1 MASNQTAGPIQIY
14 HYQPDAE
21 AHRQQAVFTPH
32 PNDRQVCKAPVPTYS
47 PYGIYYPQSQVWQ
60 QPPFQPQGPYAG
72 HGMMTPAASPP
83 ATYFLPK
90 ICVEQ
95 HSPTLRQLET
105 NFIVE
110 SRHSPSPPTPSLSAC
125 TSTISSPPS
134 SSSFQTPVNGGFFT
148 IPSLEAF
155 EGAKD
160 PGHIAQFA
168 DAEWN
173 SDFTERKNPPTHN
186 DTINSVESLFLSSNG
201 SGRANCLVFAVVF
214 PRPGSASQGSDLLS
228 ASVSTSSSSTPSPS
242 PSSPIAHSAAL
253 TQPSVEFINPG
264 DLSASA
270 IDLSAA
276 TPAAFQFP
284 PLPTL
289 SAEDEEH
296 KFTLVNAGSPTNSAI
311 AVAER
316 TVSDA
321 DHPSFESS
329 FCSEFDSE
337 DDFGFVNFTG
347 SDVAYNGDK
356 RQRLSSYSG
365 DEDDFF
371 SEQSFGAF
379 DEDDC
384 CAHPGLPSPPLSA
397 AAEDASSANKSNK
410 RKTQR
415 KMKREAS
422 VSSEDGS
429 EYQGSIMDGQAHIST
444 RGDGQS
450 HSASSQAPASS
461 TGPSQTS
468 SNDGHNAVSTSEAS
482 GNNPSA
488 PINRRG
494 RKQSLTE
501 DPSKTFVCQLCSR
514 RFRRQEHL
522 KRHYRSLHTQDK
534 PFECNEC
541 GKKFSRSDNLA
552 QHARTHGSGAIV
564 MGVLENGEIAPH
576 MGYEDHSPTTMGHV
590 LFEAAQNAARAPSS
604 SSGSERVTQSLSPS
618 SDGKRSL
625 KKRKREEST

>member
-1 MASNQTAGPIQIY
+1 MLSKILFSCIQ
-14 HYQPDAE
+14 
-21 AHRQQAVFTPH
+21 
-32 PNDRQVCKAPVPTYS
+32 K
-47 PYGIYYPQSQVWQ
+47 
-60 QPPFQPQGPYAG
+60 
-72 HGMMTPAASPP
+72 
-83 ATYFLPK
+83 FLGGK
-90 ICVEQ
+90 
-95 HSPTLRQLET
+95 T
-105 NFIVE
+105 N
-110 SRHSPSPPTPSLSAC
+110 LSA
-125 TSTISSPPS
+125 
-134 SSSFQTPVNGGFFT
+134 
-148 IPSLEAF
+148 
-155 EGAKD
+155 
-160 PGHIAQFA
+160 
-168 DAEWN
+168 
-173 SDFTERKNPPTHN
+173 
-186 DTINSVESLFLSSNG
+186 
-201 SGRANCLVFAVVF
+201 VVPAF

-242 PSSPIAHSAAL
+242 PSSPIAHSVAL

-264 DLSASA
+264 DLSASTLD
-270 IDLSAA
+270 ISAA
-276 TPAAFQFP
+276 ASSAFQFP

-296 KFTLVNAGSPTNSAI
+296 KYTLVSAGSSTSPVL
-311 AVAER
+311 AVAEH

-321 DHPSFESS
+321 DHPSFEAS

-337 DDFGFVNFTG
+337 DEFSFVNFTN
-347 SDVAYNGDK
+347 SDVVYNGDK

-365 DEDDFF
+365 DDDDFF
-371 SEQSFGAF
+371 SEESFGTF

-384 CAHPGLPSPPLSA
+384 CARAGLPSPPLSA
-397 AAEDASSANKSNK
+397 SAEDACTVNKSNK
-410 RKTQR
+410 RKAQR
-415 KMKREAS
+415 KMKRATS
-422 VSSEDGS
+422 VSSDDESD
-429 EYQGSIMDGQAHIST
+429 YQGSVMDGPAQIST
-444 RGDGQS
+444 RSDGQS

-461 TGPSQTS
+461 TGPSQPS
-468 SNDGHNAVSTSEAS
+468 SNDGHNAASTSEPS

-488 PINRRG
+488 PVNRRG

-576 MGYEDHSPTTMGHV
+576 MGYEDRSPTTMGQV
-590 LFEAAQNAARAPSS
+590 LFEAAQAAALAPSSSS
-604 SSGSERVTQSLSPS
+604 SSGSERGTQSLSPS